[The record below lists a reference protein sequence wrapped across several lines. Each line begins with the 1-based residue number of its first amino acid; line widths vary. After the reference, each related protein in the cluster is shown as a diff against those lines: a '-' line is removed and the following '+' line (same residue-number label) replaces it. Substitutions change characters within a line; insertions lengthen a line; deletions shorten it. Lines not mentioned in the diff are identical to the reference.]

1 MSWEIL
7 LAGALLSKTDL
18 AGASLLRL
26 LAPGSLLHNSLVR
39 VMAKERIT
47 FGADTC
53 MRLWVC
59 VNPAYPAASEALNSY
74 IYPLEMYHTSGRSTR
89 ISELI

>member
-1 MSWEIL
+1 MSWEIV
-7 LAGALLSKTDL
+7 LAGALPSKTDL

-26 LAPGSLLHNSLVR
+26 LAPGSLLHNSLAR

-59 VNPAYPAASEALNSY
+59 VNPTHPAAF
-74 IYPLEMYHTSGRSTR
+74 
-89 ISELI
+89 